1 MVTRESSLFLVV
13 SRRPLRDTEEILE
26 GLCDSCDR
34 LSVVVR
40 RGKGGSV
47 GVCEPP
53 SLVQGLVS
61 QGRSLSH
68 LSQVVLVDAFAAMR
82 GDLERLA
89 TAGFL
94 GRLYLAALAP
104 GDGFGE
110 AFRVLSALFDALNKG
125 VSPLSAGLWGQ
136 DRLLGLLGIA
146 PDFESCLNCG
156 SSRVA
161 GFSSR
166 EGGVLCNACY
176 SGSGFALSC
185 DALKLCQEIRAAELG
200 ALNSPSRDVLS
211 LVGRVYREQFVQH
224 AGVSREL
231 FRRVISRGDKV

>member
-1 MVTRESSLFLVV
+1 MLAREASLFLAV
-13 SRRPLRDTEEILE
+13 SRRPLRDSEEILE
-26 GLCDSCDR
+26 GFSDSCDR

-40 RGKGGSV
+40 RSKGGGV
-47 GVCEPP
+47 GACEPP

-68 LSQVVLVDAFAAMR
+68 LSQIVLVDAFAAMR

-125 VSPLSAGLWGQ
+125 VSPVSAGLWGQ

-146 PDFESCLNCG
+146 PDFESCLSCG

-161 GFSSR
+161 GFSAK

-176 SGSGFALSC
+176 SGHGFALSSEAF
-185 DALKLCQEIRAAELG
+185 ALCRAIRGAELG
-200 ALNSPSRDVLS
+200 VLHSPSREELS

-224 AGVSREL
+224 GGVSREL
-231 FRRVISRGDKV
+231 FRRVMSRGDKS